1 MKPKK
6 TPQADLESKRKVF
19 LQLGFV
25 ISLAILLM
33 AFEWSSIKNPAM
45 ILASNT
51 EVLPDDWKEVTIQDK
66 SDQIERP
73 KPKLFLTEII
83 QIIDDGSELEDN
95 LDIDTETDENEK
107 VLAPEVNY
115 EPEPEDNFYYIVSDM
130 PVFMPKINKT
140 VAAGD
145 QALANYLA
153 NNTRYPAD
161 AREAGLQGK
170 VYVSFIVNS
179 SGRVEQVK
187 LARSIHPSLDNEAI
201 RVIESLP
208 RFKPGRQMTKL
219 VNVSYTVPINFVLN

>member
-1 MKPKK
+1 
-6 TPQADLESKRKVF
+6 
-19 LQLGFV
+19 
-25 ISLAILLM
+25 
-33 AFEWSSIKNPAM
+33 
-45 ILASNT
+45 
-51 EVLPDDWKEVTIQDK
+51 
-66 SDQIERP
+66 
-73 KPKLFLTEII
+73 
-83 QIIDDGSELEDN
+83 
-95 LDIDTETDENEK
+95 
-107 VLAPEVNY
+107 
-115 EPEPEDNFYYIVSDM
+115 
-130 PVFMPKINKT
+130 MPKINKT